1 MVVQSRDQ
9 LIGVTFNNH
18 ILQMQVTGKS
28 HTIRATASASM
39 GEFVVIVL
47 GIASIM
53 QKLLGRKILQQFDIE
68 SILGENSD
76 CFE

>member
-1 MVVQSRDQ
+1 MQEPYPPNQS
-9 LIGVTFNNH
+9 
-18 ILQMQVTGKS
+18 
-28 HTIRATASASM
+28 SASM

-53 QKLLGRKILQQFDIE
+53 QKLIGRKILQQFDIE
-68 SILGENSD
+68 SFRGNSD